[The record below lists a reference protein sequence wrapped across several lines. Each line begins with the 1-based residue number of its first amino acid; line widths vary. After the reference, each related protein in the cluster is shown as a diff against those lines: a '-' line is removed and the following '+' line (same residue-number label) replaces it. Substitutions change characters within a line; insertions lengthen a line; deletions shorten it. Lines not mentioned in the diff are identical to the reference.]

1 MDTKICTYLSTTEL
15 DAEIQKIIKQVDL
28 RGDRKNN
35 KIISI
40 VRTSEFKRL
49 SLASGDCAD
58 YIILYK

>member
-40 VRTSEFKRL
+40 VRSSEFKHTI
-49 SLASGDCAD
+49 SKGDCAD